1 MCRKKRCNWIDV
13 ASTCTRDHLSFP
25 REMYQVSR
33 TRMVFGKVESRW
45 NVKGPRGFLR
55 LYFNC
60 SVLRHTY
67 FLAVAGFL
75 YRISISLC

>member
-1 MCRKKRCNWIDV
+1 
-13 ASTCTRDHLSFP
+13 
-25 REMYQVSR
+25 
-33 TRMVFGKVESRW
+33 MVFGKVESRW
-45 NVKGPRGFLR
+45 NVKGPIGFLR